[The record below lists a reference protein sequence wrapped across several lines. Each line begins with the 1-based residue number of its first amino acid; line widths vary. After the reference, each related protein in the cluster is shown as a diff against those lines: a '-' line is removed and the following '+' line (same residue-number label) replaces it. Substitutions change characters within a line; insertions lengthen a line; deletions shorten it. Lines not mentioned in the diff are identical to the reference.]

1 MVPPVQTDPDTGV
14 GAGTVSSQLGKPKKV
29 VLSTKFSNHTQ
40 AGKEA
45 SFTYVS
51 LVNLNSVGGYTFLV
65 SFIAKSVQIF
75 ARMDLKHCQKP
86 S

>member
-1 MVPPVQTDPDTGV
+1 VLPVQTDLDIGL
-14 GAGTVSSQLGKPKKV
+14 GSSTVSFQRGKPKKV

-51 LVNLNSVGGYTFLV
+51 LLNLNSAGGCKFCCC
-65 SFIAKSVQIF
+65 FIAKSVQIY
-75 ARMDLKHCQKP
+75 ALLDLKHC
-86 S
+86 